1 MKAIEWALK
10 HEDLPIESLYLI
22 CNEFLALEADPCEIY
37 IYQLICVK
45 TDCSS
50 ISLGLNSL
58 FCGNWHQPVRIVT
71 ILSNCNMVKKSFCL
85 ELFLGSFLYIIVS

>member
-22 CNEFLALEADPCEIY
+22 CNEFLALKVDPHEIY

-45 TDCSS
+45 TDCST
-50 ISLGLNSL
+50 ISLGVSSL
-58 FCGNWHQPVRIVT
+58 FFGNWHQPVRIVT
-71 ILSNCNMVKKSFCL
+71 MSNCNMVKKICYL

>member
-22 CNEFLALEADPCEIY
+22 CNEFLALKVDPREIY
-37 IYQLICVK
+37 IYQLTCVK
-45 TDCSS
+45 TDCST
-50 ISLGLNSL
+50 ISLGVSSS
-58 FCGNWHQPVRIVT
+58 FFGNWHQPVRIVT
-71 ILSNCNMVKKSFCL
+71 MSNCNMVKKICYL